1 MCLPFPL
8 RVLLA
13 AGIMAA
19 ATMLAAPAGWLH
31 TALFAVTLCLFCMGI
46 VLAELRRRDKFHWN
60 GPAWSR
66 RLMARPSAPGW
77 FRALGI
83 AMAALVP
90 SVVVA
95 GHVFHWPPEA
105 LGFGCGM
112 MVGVAL
118 VALRASKRSAL
129 HV

>member
-1 MCLPFPL
+1 MCLPFPV
-8 RVLLA
+8 RVLVA
-13 AGIMAA
+13 AAIMAA
-19 ATMLAAPAGWLH
+19 ATALAAPAGWLH
-31 TALFAVTLCLFCMGI
+31 TALFALALCLFCTGV
-46 VLAELRRRDKFHWN
+46 VLTELRRRGRFDWN

-66 RLMARPSAPGW
+66 RLMARPSARGW

-118 VALRASKRSAL
+118 VALRASQCGAL
-129 HV
+129 RV